1 MKSDIMTKCVY
12 RDLRHHFLSCAMLP
26 YRATRYIMNSP
37 SPPNT
42 AQDADSQATL
52 RGSSRNRMWRSVVV
66 GMATVVVSIITIVMA
81 TESGKR
87 DIVRKQ
93 LKNTIK
99 GVSKISVPREQIFF
113 PSRSRGKQDCLNWN
127 ITDSLNGFYIIP
139 IYKLPTRKRSNS
151 KNMILRISNRL

>member
-1 MKSDIMTKCVY
+1 MTKCVY
-12 RDLRHHFLSCAMLP
+12 RDLWQHFLSCAMLP
-26 YRATRYIMNSP
+26 YRATRYMMNSP

-99 GVSKISVPREQIFF
+99 GVSKILVSREQIFF
-113 PSRSRGKQDCLNWN
+113 QGRSRGKQDWLRGTGILLTPSMVFTLYQYTNYRPEKDQIQKN
-127 ITDSLNGFYIIP
+127 I
-139 IYKLPTRKRSNS
+139 
-151 KNMILRISNRL
+151 ILRISNRL

>member
-1 MKSDIMTKCVY
+1 
-12 RDLRHHFLSCAMLP
+12 
-26 YRATRYIMNSP
+26 MNSP

-81 TESGKR
+81 TESCKR

-99 GVSKISVPREQIFF
+99 GVSKRANLFPESKPREI
-113 PSRSRGKQDCLNWN
+113 GL
-127 ITDSLNGFYIIP
+127 LEE
-139 IYKLPTRKRSNS
+139 
-151 KNMILRISNRL
+151 ME

>member
-1 MKSDIMTKCVY
+1 MTKCVY

-81 TESGKR
+81 TDSGKR

-113 PSRSRGKQDCLNWN
+113 PSRSRGKQDCLRGTGILLTPSMFFILYRYTNYRPEKDQIQKN
-127 ITDSLNGFYIIP
+127 I
-139 IYKLPTRKRSNS
+139 
-151 KNMILRISNRL
+151 ILRTCISNRL

>member
-1 MKSDIMTKCVY
+1 MTKCVY

-113 PSRSRGKQDCLNWN
+113 PESKPREIGLLELEYYWLPQWFLYYTDIQTTDQKKDQIQKN
-127 ITDSLNGFYIIP
+127 I
-139 IYKLPTRKRSNS
+139 
-151 KNMILRISNRL
+151 ILRTCISNRL